1 MHDSIEVQMSKILD
15 DYSSELD
22 RRTDEAIQRVA
33 RQTVNVLKQT
43 SPRKKGGYAKSWTL
57 KRNSQGRAIVYN
69 KKGSLTHLLERGHI
83 SKNQY
88 GSYGRVAAR
97 PHIKPAE
104 SAAKQMLLD
113 ELEKL

>member
-1 MHDSIEVQMSKILD
+1 MRDSIEVQMSKILD
-15 DYSSELD
+15 EYSSELD

-33 RQTVNVLKQT
+33 GQTVSLLKQT

-57 KRNSQGRAIVYN
+57 KRSSQGRAIVYN

-83 SKNQY
+83 SKNQH

-97 PHIKPAE
+97 THIKPAE
-104 SAAKQMLLD
+104 SAAKQMLLN